1 MTHLSFDST
10 FTNLIDVNAEVKQI
24 VNGCQ
29 FTEGP
34 IWVLT
39 KVLFFRYSK
48 CALLLG

>member
-34 IWVLT
+34 IWNP
-39 KVLFFRYSK
+39 
-48 CALLLG
+48 A